1 MGWEYRIFV
10 FMMAFPSC
18 KNQSHG
24 MNFIDNAIIEVSSG
38 KGGKGHMSFR
48 KEKFVPLGGPDG
60 GNGGKGGD
68 IVFEADRQ
76 LTTLLDFRYE
86 RKYQAE
92 DGKQG
97 GTSRCTGKSGK
108 DKIIRVPSGTVIRNV
123 ETQEVIADL
132 TEDKQRVTIA
142 KGGRGGRG
150 NAEFTTSVNQA
161 PRHFEP
167 GEPGEEFTLELEL
180 KILADIGL
188 VGFPNAGKS
197 TLISVMSAAK
207 PKIADYPFTTLI
219 PNLGM
224 VYVGNE
230 RSFTMADIPGLI
242 EGAHEGKGLGIQF
255 LRHVERT
262 KVLVFLLDAMSGDPV
277 EEYSVLC
284 EELRKYDPSMLEKP
298 RIICISK
305 MDTVTD
311 ADRPILEALN
321 FGKEYLKLLISAVS
335 GENIEVLKREMWKL
349 LSEAEKE

>member
-1 MGWEYRIFV
+1 
-10 FMMAFPSC
+10 
-18 KNQSHG
+18 
-24 MNFIDNAIIEVSSG
+24 MNFIDNAVIKVQSG
-38 KGGKGHMSFR
+38 NGGKGHLSFR

-60 GNGGKGGD
+60 GNGGRGGD
-68 IVFEADRQ
+68 VVFEADRQ

-86 RKYQAE
+86 RSYSAE

-108 DKIIRVPSGTVIRNV
+108 DKIIRVPAGTVIRNA
-123 ETQEVIADL
+123 ETHEILADL
-132 TEDKQRVTIA
+132 TVDKQSVTIA

-150 NAEFTTSVNQA
+150 NCEFTTSVNQA

-167 GEPGEEFTLELEL
+167 GEPGEEFKLELEL

-207 PKIADYPFTTLI
+207 PKIADYPFTTLV

-277 EEYSVLC
+277 QEYGVLC
-284 EELRKYDPSMLEKP
+284 DELRKYESSMLEKP

-305 MDTVTD
+305 VDTVTES
-311 ADRPILEALN
+311 DRPILEALD
-321 FGKEYLKLLISAVS
+321 FGKEYKTMLISAVS
-335 GENIEVLKREMWKL
+335 VSLIPICFKISPYL
-349 LSEAEKE
+349 LSKNNIDSGLYTLLLHG

>member
-1 MGWEYRIFV
+1 
-10 FMMAFPSC
+10 
-18 KNQSHG
+18 
-24 MNFIDNAIIEVSSG
+24 MNFIDNAIIEVQSG

-68 IVFEADRQ
+68 VIFEADRQ

-86 RKYQAE
+86 RSYNAE

-97 GTSRCTGKSGK
+97 GSSRCTGKSGK
-108 DKIIRVPSGTVIRNV
+108 DKIIRVPAGTVIRNA
-123 ETQEVIADL
+123 ETHEILADL
-132 TEDKQRVTIA
+132 TEDNQRVTIA

-150 NAEFTTSVNQA
+150 NSEFTTSVNQA
-161 PRHFEP
+161 PRYFEP
-167 GEPGEEFTLELEL
+167 GEPGEEFKLELEL

-207 PKIADYPFTTLI
+207 PKIADYPFTTLV

-277 EEYSVLC
+277 QEYGVLC
-284 EELRKYDPSMLEKP
+284 DELRKYESSMLEKP

-305 MDTVTD
+305 MDTVTE
-311 ADRPILEALN
+311 ADRPILEELD
-321 FGKEYLKLLISAVS
+321 FGKEYKVLLISAVS
-335 GENIEVLKREMWKL
+335 GENIEILKREIWKL
-349 LSEAEKE
+349 LASESNS